1 MKIAVPYDNGLVFGH
16 FGHTEQFKIYEAED
30 GKVLSTKIVP
40 TQGAGHGAL
49 SGFLAGEKVDV
60 LICGGIGMGAQVA
73 LAQVGIKIYGGVQG
87 GADAAV
93 LEFLAGSLVYDP
105 DAKCDHHHHE
115 DGHGC
120 GDNCTCH

>member
-1 MKIAVPYDNGLVFGH
+1 MIIAVPYENGLVFGH
-16 FGHTEQFKIYEAED
+16 FGHTQAFKIYEAEN
-30 GKVLSTKIVP
+30 GKVLSAKVVP

-60 LICGGIGMGAQVA
+60 LICGGIGMGAQIA

-105 DAKCDHHHHE
+105 DAKCDHHDHG
-115 DGHGC
+115 DGVHTC
-120 GDNCTCH
+120 GEHSCK